1 MLLELDRQWQKPDL
15 PAKTWCTPRRGYV
28 PQHHPQQ
35 LKWKKLLHGRRWV
48 CLIVEAGNFGGS
60 AVSYPLA
67 VVVPTYNR
75 CDALKQCMK
84 HLEEQAR
91 KDFEV
96 VIVDDGSTDSTEVW
110 VSDYLKRTPLALRY
124 FRQENSG
131 PARARNFAISVIEA
145 PIALLIGDDIFPA
158 PQFTA
163 LHMQL
168 HEQRPEASVVGLGL
182 TVLDEEGQQIT
193 PFMRW
198 EGTRGAQ
205 FLYGE
210 LIAGIKPDWKHFYT
224 SNLSLK
230 TSLLR
235 IFPFDESFPYA
246 AMEDIEAACRI
257 EAEHGLEMVFLPD
270 AVARHLHPMNF
281 VGACRRIEK
290 VGESTAYFDKLWPGR
305 LPRKPHPMA
314 VRLSSMLTRMP
325 LVMRIVEATANQSL
339 KIACPNR
346 LMRFVLSHYYDR
358 GYERYI
364 CRTNNP
370 QRPVEHIEHRS
381 AN

>member
-1 MLLELDRQWQKPDL
+1 M
-15 PAKTWCTPRRGYV
+15 
-28 PQHHPQQ
+28 
-35 LKWKKLLHGRRWV
+35 
-48 CLIVEAGNFGGS
+48 
-60 AVSYPLA
+60 SYPLA
-67 VVVPTYNR
+67 VVIPTYNR

-96 VIVDDGSTDSTEVW
+96 VIVDDGSTDSTEAW

-145 PIALLIGDDIFPA
+145 PITLLIGDDIFPTS
-158 PQFTA
+158 QFTA
-163 LHMQL
+163 FHMQL
-168 HEQRPEASVVGLGL
+168 HEQRPEASIVGLGL
-182 TVLDEEGQQIT
+182 TVWAEEGQQIT

-198 EGTRGAQ
+198 QDTHGAQ

-210 LIAGIKPDWKHFYT
+210 LIAGVKPDWKHFYT

-257 EAEHGLEMVFLPD
+257 EAEHGLEMVFLRD
-270 AVARHLHPMNF
+270 AVARHLHPMSF
-281 VGACRRIEK
+281 PGACRRMEK
-290 VGESTAYFDKLWPGR
+290 IGESTAYFDRLWPGR
-305 LPRKPHPMA
+305 LPRNPNPMA
-314 VRLSSMLTRMP
+314 VRLSSILRRMP
-325 LVMRIVEATANQSL
+325 LVMRIVESTANQSL
-339 KIACPNR
+339 KIACPNP
-346 LMRFVLSHYYDR
+346 LMIFVLNHYYER

-364 CRTNNP
+364 RRNTNP
-370 QRPVEHIEHRS
+370 QPPVNRIEHRP